1 MDDHI
6 SQGRN
11 PVSIA
16 PYTSPLTPHVSV
28 QLVNLVPLLF
38 SCAALILAFVGLFE
52 WDVPLTRFIRS
63 LNDFHMDHLANPWL
77 AQLSDIGDRLGKG
90 ESLVI
95 LSLALLAVGY
105 GLKHPLWK
113 DAGWQSLISH
123 GLAAL
128 SANILKHVIGRPRP
142 KFMHAGNI
150 EFSPVSGSGWDSFPS
165 GHAAAA
171 FAVATVLAT
180 KFPRAKWPILVMAA
194 VIAASRII
202 RGSHYLTDVAGG
214 AALGCIMGMIAVHP
228 WREWYGSVGVAVC
241 RMTPFFVATLALVWT
256 IVHLPTESWPFQQ
269 LLWSG
274 LVLTLVGLAGHVLW
288 TVQSS
293 WCPGWLS
300 GALARGLVGLGLGM
314 TAGSLFVTAAVFLV
328 CVAHWLDERPRQTEN
343 GAEGH
348 VGARAVM
355 VEGLFVAAMLLV
367 LGASYA
373 LKGIVPM

>member
-1 MDDHI
+1 MSDHI
-6 SQGRN
+6 SQDRD
-11 PVSIA
+11 PVSITHH
-16 PYTSPLTPHVSV
+16 PSPITHHVSV
-28 QLVNLVPLLF
+28 RLFSLVPLLF

-63 LNDFHMDHLANPWL
+63 LNDFHMDHLASPWL

-113 DAGWQSLISH
+113 DAGWQSLIAH

-128 SANILKHVIGRPRP
+128 SANILKHAIGRPRP
-142 KFMHAGNI
+142 KFMHAGNLGL
-150 EFSPVSGSGWDSFPS
+150 SPVSGSGWDSFPS

-171 FAVATVLAT
+171 FAVATVLAI
-180 KFPRAKWPILVMAA
+180 KFPRARWPIIATA
-194 VIAASRII
+194 VAIAVSRIF

-214 AALGCIMGMIAVHP
+214 AALGCVMGMVAAHP
-228 WREWYGSVGVAVC
+228 WREWRSSVGIAVS

-256 IVHLPTESWPFQQ
+256 LVHLPSEAWPFQQ
-269 LLWSG
+269 LLWGGLLLTLAG
-274 LVLTLVGLAGHVLW
+274 LVGHVLW
-288 TVQSS
+288 SMQSS
-293 WCPGWLS
+293 WRPAWLS
-300 GALARGLVGLGLGM
+300 GSLARGLVGLGLGM
-314 TAGSLFVTAAVFLV
+314 TTGSLFVTTLV
-328 CVAHWLDERPRQTEN
+328 LFVCAAHWLDGLPGQIESM
-343 GAEGH
+343 AEGH
-348 VGARAVM
+348 AGLRTAM
-355 VEGLFVAAMLLV
+355 TEGLFVAAVLLV

>member
-1 MDDHI
+1 M
-6 SQGRN
+6 
-11 PVSIA
+11 A
-16 PYTSPLTPHVSV
+16 PSRFTSVAPFALSV
-28 QLVNLVPLLF
+28 
-38 SCAALILAFVGLFE
+38 CALILAFAGLFE

-63 LNDFHMDHLANPWL
+63 LNDAHMDHLANPWL

-95 LSLALLAVGY
+95 LSLVLLAVGY

-113 DAGWQSLISH
+113 DAGWQSLIAH
-123 GLAAL
+123 GLAAVI
-128 SANILKHVIGRPRP
+128 ANILKHAVGRPRP
-142 KFMHAGNI
+142 KFMHAGNT
-150 EFSPVSGSGWDSFPS
+150 EFSPVGGSGWDSFPS

-171 FAVATVLAT
+171 FAVATVLAV
-180 KFPRAKWPILVMAA
+180 KFPRAKWFVFA
-194 VIAASRII
+194 VAVAIAASRII

-228 WREWYGSVGVAVC
+228 WREWHASAGFAVC
-241 RMTPFFVATLALVWT
+241 RIAPFFVATLALVWT
-256 IVHLPTESWPFQQ
+256 IVHLPTESWPFQE

-274 LVLTLVGLAGHVLW
+274 LALTLVGLLAHVLW

-314 TAGSLFVTAAVFLV
+314 TVGSFFITAAVLLV
-328 CVAHWLDERPRQTEN
+328 CVAHWLDERFRHAELM
-343 GAEGH
+343 AEGH
-348 VGARAVM
+348 VGLRAAM
-355 VEGLFVAAMLLV
+355 AEGLFVAAMLLV